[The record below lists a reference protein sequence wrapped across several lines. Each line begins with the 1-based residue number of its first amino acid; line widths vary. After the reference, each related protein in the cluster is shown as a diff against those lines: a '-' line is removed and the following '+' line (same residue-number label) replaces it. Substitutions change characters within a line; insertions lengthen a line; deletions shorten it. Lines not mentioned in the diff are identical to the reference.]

1 MKFRGNARIV
11 FRLPGSSSKV
21 PEWFTF
27 RNYLDNYDE
36 SKFDNLDHDDRSVC
50 NYELPIEIPSASPL
64 DNTKLVLCVVWEI
77 TESIVSP
84 CSLEFAFQS
93 HRRDEWRVSG
103 GETEAENVWLECIQW
118 WDCIPLFLHDQLM
131 PPIFRVTVSG
141 KGLRV
146 KSIGA
151 HLVHNSMSRDY
162 DDYYPGKHID
172 ENGLDDILPTATSK
186 RFLYDSGLAIG
197 RPVGSDSFKT
207 LEALPKT
214 EDAPSSSAAS
224 KQQASASV
232 PGALFEE
239 KPQSANDAWRK
250 LHLDPLLMTRQREQ
264 ETLSR
269 IKNNP
274 VQMAMIHNSVD
285 LIGES

>member
-1 MKFRGNARIV
+1 MLVLCCFVLQMKFRGNARIV

-103 GETEAENVWLECIQW
+103 GETEAENVWLECMSLVPRRGNIPFELSTSDMFRGTSQW

-186 RFLYDSGLAIG
+186 R
-197 RPVGSDSFKT
+197 VWT
-207 LEALPKT
+207 TTT
-214 EDAPSSSAAS
+214 E
-224 KQQASASV
+224 
-232 PGALFEE
+232 
-239 KPQSANDAWRK
+239 
-250 LHLDPLLMTRQREQ
+250 
-264 ETLSR
+264 
-269 IKNNP
+269 
-274 VQMAMIHNSVD
+274 
-285 LIGES
+285 